1 MDKKLQKYLSFLSLY
16 IFSISV
22 LQHIAEQSVKW
33 NNCDAELELIGG
45 RSAGDANAAG
55 ACTGEGSSAGWGKMR
70 MHCDAF

>member
-1 MDKKLQKYLSFLSLY
+1 MPVLDKKLQKYLSFLSLY

-45 RSAGDANAAG
+45 AKCR
-55 ACTGEGSSAGWGKMR
+55 
-70 MHCDAF
+70 